1 MASVLRE
8 VRRLNKHYK
17 TADLSFLHSL
27 IKLFWNANLSK
38 KKKRS
43 IKIGK
48 NTYVFPPQLKSG
60 SREQE
65 NEKIDKRQKKKKS

>member
-1 MASVLRE
+1 MPT
-8 VRRLNKHYK
+8 YQ
-17 TADLSFLHSL
+17 
-27 IKLFWNANLSK
+27 K
-38 KKKRS
+38 KKKKS

-65 NEKIDKRQKKKKS
+65 SEKIDKRKKKIKKIIANRSRAKAGEYK

>member
-38 KKKRS
+38 KKK
-43 IKIGK
+43 K
-48 NTYVFPPQLKSG
+48 VLKLA
-60 SREQE
+60 RILMFFLH
-65 NEKIDKRQKKKKS
+65 N